1 MKILVI
7 TPKYYPDNFSII
19 PIVEHFVKRG
29 NDVTVLTALPY
40 DEKGKFIEGYS
51 SIEKK
56 DRLTIHRVKVKTR
69 KKSSYSL
76 MANYLSFHSLS
87 TKWVKKCNEE
97 FDLVYTF
104 AISPVTALAA
114 GNLYKEKHHVKHFAH
129 ILDVW
134 PDALITAS
142 YARTSSPLYKI
153 MDKWSKRLYEGVDQ
167 FILGS
172 PSFKEYL
179 VNHHH
184 LDEKKMTYISQPAL
198 IGKEKEDMNPYLKDA
213 TNILYC
219 GNISTTQLVDYIVPA
234 MEKLND
240 RDVHFTIIGNGRYS
254 SKLKEEISHSSMKDN
269 IHYLG
274 GMSYKDVTN
283 YYKHVD
289 AVFIG
294 LKNQGFASKTIPNKL
309 ISSLSYGVPILS
321 MLEGDGKQILE
332 KTEGALFLDSNPES
346 LALGID
352 TLKNMDK
359 KEKEKMSSMNRKYYE
374 DNFNI
379 ERIIDLLIV
388 MFSSK

>member
-19 PIVEHFVKRG
+19 PIVEHFVMRG
-29 NDVTVLTALPY
+29 NDVSVLTALPY
-40 DEKGKFIEGYS
+40 DENGNFLKEYKTV
-51 SIEKK
+51 EKK
-56 DRLTIHRVKVKTR
+56 EHLTIYRVKVKAR
-69 KKSSYSL
+69 KKCAYSL
-76 MANYLSFHSLS
+76 MANYLSFHTSS
-87 TKWVKKCNEE
+87 KRWINKCNEE

-134 PDALITAS
+134 PDALITAN
-142 YARTSSPLYKI
+142 YARKSSLLYKI
-153 MDKWSKRLYEGVDQ
+153 MDRWSKKLYGGVDS

-172 PSFKEYL
+172 PSFKDYL

-184 LDEKKMTYISQPAL
+184 IDEKRMIYISQPAL
-198 IGKEKEDMNPYLKDA
+198 ISDNKNDINPYLKEV

-240 RDVHFTIIGNGRYS
+240 KNVHFTIIGNGRYADTLKKDIAK
-254 SKLKEEISHSSMKDN
+254 SKMKDN

-274 GMSYKDVTN
+274 GMSYKDVGS
-283 YYKHVD
+283 YYKHAD
-289 AVFIG
+289 GVFIG

-309 ISSLSYGVPILS
+309 ISALFYGVPILS
-321 MLEGDGKQILE
+321 MLEGDGREILE
-332 KTEGALFLDSNPES
+332 KTNGALFLDSNPES

-352 TLKNMDK
+352 TLMNLSKE
-359 KEKEKMSSMNRKYYE
+359 EKEKMSLANREYYE
-374 DNFNI
+374 DNFDI
-379 ERIIDLLIV
+379 ERIMDLLV
-388 MFSSK
+388 VTLSGK